1 MDAIISPWLIWF
13 VIGIGLAFLELQLS
27 GFVVIFFGI
36 GCLITA
42 AVLLV
47 WDPGLDQQIL
57 IFLVGSV
64 ASLLLLRKS
73 LLKVFSGVSSEA
85 DDLDDTP
92 VGLRVKVVR
101 DITPDLP
108 GKIGY
113 RGSFWN
119 AVADEAVTTDETVEI
134 VGYANTSRSTFKVK
148 KI

>member
-1 MDAIISPWLIWF
+1 MDAFTPPWLIWF
-13 VIGIGLAFLELQLS
+13 VIGIGLAFLELQLP
-27 GFVVIFFGI
+27 GFVVIFFGV

-64 ASLLLLRKS
+64 GSLLLLRKS
-73 LLKVFSGVSSEA
+73 LLKVFSGVSSKA
-85 DDLDDTP
+85 GDLDDTP

-101 DITPDLP
+101 EITPELP
-108 GKIGY
+108 GRISY

-119 AVADEAVTTDETVEI
+119 AVADEAVASGETVEI
-134 VGYANTSRSTFKVK
+134 VGYADTSRSTFKVK